1 MTYGNVLKVEDVMKE
16 EELEKKNK
24 AKKQIPLRVS
34 PALYAEL
41 MEWAKNKFRFAS
53 LPRCMQNSWSGRK
66 MISARSTGRSS
77 IFSPSV

>member
-24 AKKQIPLRVS
+24 AKKQIPLRAS

-41 MEWAKNKFRFAS
+41 MEWAEDDFRS
-53 LPRCMQNSWSGRK
+53 LNGQIEYLLTECVKHRK
-66 MISARSTGRSS
+66 GKKD
-77 IFSPSV
+77 

>member
-34 PALYAEL
+34 PSLYAEL
-41 MEWAKNKFRFAS
+41 MEWAEDDFRS
-53 LPRCMQNSWSGRK
+53 LNGQIEYLLTECVRHRK
-66 MISARSTGRSS
+66 GKRD
-77 IFSPSV
+77 